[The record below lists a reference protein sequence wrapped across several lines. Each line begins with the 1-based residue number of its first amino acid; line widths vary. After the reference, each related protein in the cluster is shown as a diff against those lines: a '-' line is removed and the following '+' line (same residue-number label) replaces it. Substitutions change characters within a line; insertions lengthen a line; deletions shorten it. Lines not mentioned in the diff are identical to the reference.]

1 MGTMLLISYTR
12 SHAEIERGNNE
23 RYRFHGT
30 AERVFILLFG
40 YIAEWAIFAIQSYF
54 NLPLNYQWFFPVF
67 FVVYTILCIHTLVER
82 MIWAEKWL
90 NNKMPEK
97 VAALLNEQKPIS
109 PPENISKEENQKP
122 Q

>member
-1 MGTMLLISYTR
+1 
-12 SHAEIERGNNE
+12 
-23 RYRFHGT
+23 
-30 AERVFILLFG
+30 
-40 YIAEWAIFAIQSYF
+40 
-54 NLPLNYQWFFPVF
+54 
-67 FVVYTILCIHTLVER
+67 

-109 PPENISKEENQKP
+109 PPENISKEEDQKP